1 MTSKSNRVAI
11 QGERGSFSEEAARR
25 MLGRRAQVLSCATFP
40 EAFHELRRGAAARLV
55 IPIENTLAGSVHENY
70 DLLLEHGF
78 WVERE
83 LNLRIRHM
91 LIAPRGVRL
100 AAVKKVY
107 SHPVALAQ
115 CRRFFAAHPRLE
127 PLADY
132 DTAGSVKRI
141 VAEGLRDAAA
151 IAGPFAAAAYG
162 ARILARNLED
172 HAGNFTRFLLIR
184 RNAAARPGPACDKT
198 SLVFATKNIPGAL
211 FRCLAAFA
219 LRDINLTK
227 LESRPWRGRPFEYL
241 FYLDFLGRPD
251 RPPGRQ
257 ALAHLAEHTSSL
269 RVLGCYPPHR
279 GA

>member
-1 MTSKSNRVAI
+1 VAI

-25 MLGRRAQVLSCATFP
+25 LLGRRVRVVCCATFS
-40 EAFHELRRGAAARLV
+40 EAFACLRRGAATRLV

-70 DLLLEHGF
+70 DLLLEHRF
-78 WVERE
+78 WAEGE
-83 LNLRIRHM
+83 FNLRIRHL

-100 AAVKKVY
+100 PAVRKVY

-115 CRRFFAAHPRLE
+115 CRRFFAKHPRLDAVAE
-127 PLADY
+127 Y

-141 VAEGLRDAAA
+141 VAERRRDAAA

-172 HAGNFTRFLLIR
+172 HPGNFTRFLLIR
-184 RNAAARPGPACDKT
+184 RDPVARPGGACDKT

-219 LRDINLTK
+219 LRDINLSK

-251 RPPGRQ
+251 SSPGRQ
-257 ALAHLAEHTSSL
+257 ALAHLGEYTS
-269 RVLGCYPPHR
+269 RVRLLGCYPHHR
-279 GA
+279 

>member
-1 MTSKSNRVAI
+1 MVC
-11 QGERGSFSEEAARR
+11 
-25 MLGRRAQVLSCATFP
+25 CATFS
-40 EAFHELRRGAAARLV
+40 EAFAALRRGISTRLV

-78 WVERE
+78 WVEGE
-83 LNLRIRHM
+83 LSLRIRHM
-91 LIAPRGVRL
+91 LIAPRGVHL

-115 CRRFFAAHPRLE
+115 CRRFFARHSRFEAV
-127 PLADY
+127 ADY

-141 VAEGLRDAAA
+141 VAEGRRDAAA

-172 HAGNFTRFLLIR
+172 HAANLTRFLLIR
-184 RNAAARPGPACDKT
+184 RDTVARPGRACDKT

-219 LRDINLTK
+219 LRDINLSK

-251 RPPGRQ
+251 RSPGRE
-257 ALAHLAEHTSSL
+257 ALAHLSEYTS
-269 RVLGCYPPHR
+269 RVRLLGCYPHHR
-279 GA
+279 GG

>member
-1 MTSKSNRVAI
+1 MKSNRHRVAI

-25 MLGRRAQVLSCATFP
+25 LLGRRVKVVSCATFR
-40 EAFHELRRGAAARLV
+40 EAFARLRSGATDRLV
-55 IPIENTLAGSVHENY
+55 VPVENTLAGSVHENY

-78 WVERE
+78 WAEAE
-83 LNLRIRHM
+83 LDLRIRHT

-100 AAVKKVY
+100 ADVREVY

-115 CRRFFAAHPRLE
+115 CRKFFARHPRLQAV
-127 PLADY
+127 ADY

-141 VAEGLRDAAA
+141 VADGRSDAAA
-151 IAGPFAAAAYG
+151 IAGPFAAAVYG
-162 ARILARNLED
+162 ARILARKLED

-184 RNAAARPGPACDKT
+184 RRAVPRPGPACDKT
-198 SLVFATKNIPGAL
+198 SIVFATKNIPGAL

-219 LRDINLTK
+219 LRDVNLTK

-251 RPPGRQ
+251 RPPARE
-257 ALAHLAEHTSSL
+257 ALAHLREHTASV
-269 RVLGCYPPHR
+269 RVLGCYPRHK
-279 GA
+279 